1 MVTLIYS
8 VITLQIRFIDQERE
22 FKLHPRELQR
32 MAEAGEKEE
41 AIIGEHAWQANYAVK
56 YPNKQPNNKIS
67 TFNHY

>member
-1 MVTLIYS
+1 
-8 VITLQIRFIDQERE
+8 
-22 FKLHPRELQR
+22 
-32 MAEAGEKEE
+32 MAEAEEKEE